1 MNLQAVILFVPM
13 TGLFVVGATTLRL
26 FAASDHWPMLAASL
40 VAYAVGSLL
49 MAVLMKHAGFAVL
62 MSVTNTVQLALIVLI
77 GIVAFNDRL
86 NALQFAGVGLAL
98 ISVALMVLP
107 SRSL

>member
-1 MNLQAVILFVPM
+1 MNFQSIALFLPM

-26 FAASDHWPMLAASL
+26 FAASNHWPMLTASL

-49 MAVLMKHAGFAVL
+49 MAALMKHAGFAVL

-86 NALQFAGVGLAL
+86 SAFQFAGVGLAL
-98 ISVALMVLP
+98 VSVTLMALP
-107 SRSL
+107 PRSL